1 MATLRH
7 PVTGVFLNRLDLHR
21 KSLDELE
28 QVTARLLRRDG
39 HKLQDIAAML
49 GTNQG
54 RIAEALADD
63 LDHRA
68 RRQQNL
74 F

>member
-1 MATLRH
+1 MAMLRH
-7 PVTGVFLNRLDLHR
+7 PVTGVFLNRLEIHR
-21 KSLDELE
+21 KSLDDLE

-39 HKLQDIAAML
+39 HTCHDIAAML

-54 RIAEALADD
+54 RIAEALAGD
-63 LDHRA
+63 LDHSA
-68 RRQQNL
+68 RRQQTL